1 MAPSEEQ
8 GTDPKL
14 RFLFRT
20 KDVPGV
26 DREQLQ
32 QEILQLVQQHEMAPV
47 YEAVTEELGI
57 APDAAAL
64 AALRAA
70 NAKRLEE
77 LEARIKDAE
86 ENEGEMEV
94 RDALQAKADYLAS
107 IMDVQAAA
115 EAFTAAEAKTAGVGP
130 KLDLAFSQLRLEL
143 ALSDWEAVQ
152 QGVERCKGLV
162 AKGGDW
168 ERKNK
173 LKARKK
179 ARGAVYEAVLLMAV
193 RQFKRAAELLLE
205 SIATFTATELMS
217 YEEVVFYTVVL
228 SVPALDRPT
237 LKAKVVDSPEV
248 LAVLDAIPHLRPFL
262 HALHGCKYAAFF
274 QAFAG
279 LSDAVRAD
287 RYLHPHFRYYCREA
301 RLVAY
306 TQFLESYRSVALGSM
321 AATFGVSPAFLDAE
335 LAAFVVAGRLPA
347 KIDKV
352 AGVVETNRHEE
363 RGAGGGGGAQCP
375 RRAGAR
381 RAAGARGVHAAHAP
395 RPPPAARSRP
405 PLHARRPDAKN
416 ALYQSAIR
424 QGDHLLNRLQK
435 LSRVADIE

>member
-1 MAPSEEQ
+1 MVPSEEQ

-14 RFLFRT
+14 VLAQKRFLFRT

-173 LKARKK
+173 LK
-179 ARGAVYEAVLLMAV
+179 VYEAVLLMAV

-237 LKAKVVDSPEV
+237 LKAKVVGSPEV

-352 AGVVETNRHEE
+352 AGVVETNR
-363 RGAGGGGGAQCP
+363 
-375 RRAGAR
+375 
-381 RAAGARGVHAAHAP
+381 
-395 RPPPAARSRP
+395 
-405 PLHARRPDAKN
+405 PDAKN